1 MEPRR
6 LSPVPTTPAD
16 TLEQGEPLWR
26 DALGSHLRERRL
38 LRGETLQETAT
49 RAGISTQYLSEIER
63 GTKDPSSEMISAV
76 AGALDESLG
85 ELALAVA
92 RKVSPLPAAQSHA
105 YDALALA
112 A

>member
-6 LSPVPTTPAD
+6 LRPVSSSDAPA
-16 TLEQGEPLWR
+16 EQGEPLWR
-26 DALGSHLRERRL
+26 DALGQHLRERRL
-38 LRGETLQETAT
+38 SRGETLQVTAG
-49 RAGISTQYLSEIER
+49 RAGISTQYLSEMER

-76 AGALDESLG
+76 AGALEESLG
-85 ELALAVA
+85 ELTLAVA
-92 RKVSPLPAAQSHA
+92 RKVSPQPAAQTR